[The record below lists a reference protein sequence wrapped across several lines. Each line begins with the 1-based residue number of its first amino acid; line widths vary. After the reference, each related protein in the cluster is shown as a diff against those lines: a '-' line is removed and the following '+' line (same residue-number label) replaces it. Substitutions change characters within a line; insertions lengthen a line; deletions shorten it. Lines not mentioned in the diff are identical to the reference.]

1 MSAIFARMPIHR
13 KLVAT
18 ALLVAT
24 TAVLLAVAG
33 LALVDL
39 WRFRQS
45 AQEEAQS
52 LAEILASNL
61 SAAVAFEEPDT
72 IARVLGTAR
81 VRPVVRYACAYLP
94 NGSLYG
100 AYQRQPGVPCPARR
114 SLVQSERVAVVAMAE
129 IPATAGLPAA
139 DARAAGTVVIVRD
152 LSDLR
157 ARALL
162 SGLTAA
168 TLLILTSVVA
178 FVLASRLQRAIS
190 RPIADLA
197 QAARRMG
204 RDEEPTLVSVVS
216 TEDEIGQLATAFNA
230 MVTRVQATNRT
241 LRQSNDA
248 LRDEIE
254 ARRLMHAER
263 EQLLGREQRA
273 SRLKD
278 EFLATVSHELRTP
291 LNAILGWA
299 QILTTATPSSTTL
312 GRGLDSIARNA
323 RAQARVVED
332 LIDISRIVT
341 GKLRLQLAA
350 VDMRTIVE
358 AAVDVVGP
366 AARNRGVTLVSD
378 VPRTSCDVDGDAAR
392 LQQVVWNLLSNAT
405 KFTPAGGTVTVSVRC
420 GDGVVVVA
428 VRDTGS
434 GISPEFLPFV
444 FERFRQ
450 ADGSMTR
457 EQGGLG
463 LGLAIVKDLVEL
475 HGGTVSASS
484 DGPSTGATFTV
495 TLPSRVASGVAPDVQ
510 TDIPPVPSLRGVRVL
525 AVDDNADARDLLF
538 AVLTEAGAEVVMAR
552 NGDDAVQQWASEPA
566 DILLC
571 DLAMPGVS
579 GFEVLERIQVL
590 DAESHRQTA
599 ALAISAHASDDQQA
613 RSLEAGFLH
622 HVTKPYR
629 PSDLVRLVA
638 GVVSRA

>member
-1 MSAIFARMPIHR
+1 MSRVFARMPIHR

-24 TAVLLAVAG
+24 TAVSMAVAG

-45 AQEEAQS
+45 AREEAQG
-52 LAEILASNL
+52 LADILANNL

-94 NGSLYG
+94 DGSLYG
-100 AYQRQPGVPCPARR
+100 DYHRVPGEPCPARR
-114 SLVQSERVAVVAMAE
+114 SLVSATRMAVVVTAD
-129 IPATAGLPAA
+129 IPTTADRLA
-139 DARAAGTVVIVRD
+139 DDVRAAGTVVIVRD

-157 ARALL
+157 TRALL
-162 SGLTAA
+162 SGLTATA
-168 TLLILTSVVA
+168 LLILTSVVA

-190 RPIADLA
+190 GPIADLA
-197 QAARRMG
+197 QAARRLG
-204 RDEEPTLVSVVS
+204 RDDEPELVSVVS
-216 TEDEIGQLATAFNA
+216 TEDEIGQLGTAFNS
-230 MVTRVQATNRT
+230 MVARVQATNRT

-254 ARRLMHAER
+254 ARRVMHTER
-263 EQLLGREQRA
+263 EQLLEREQRA

-299 QILTTATPSSTTL
+299 QILTTATPSPTTL

-341 GKLRLQLAA
+341 GKLRLQLAPL
-350 VDMRTIVE
+350 DMRTVVE
-358 AAVDVVGP
+358 AAVDVVRP

-405 KFTPAGGTVTVSVRC
+405 KFTPSGGTVTVTVRC
-420 GDGVVVVA
+420 GDGVVTVS

-463 LGLAIVKDLVEL
+463 LGLAIVKDLIEL
-475 HGGTVSASS
+475 HGGSVSAASA
-484 DGPSTGATFTV
+484 GASTGATFTV
-495 TLPSRVASGVAPDVQ
+495 TLPSRVMTAEAPDAPID
-510 TDIPPVPSLRGVRVL
+510 TLPEPSLHGVRVL
-525 AVDDNADARDLLF
+525 AVDDNADALDLLS
-538 AVLTEAGAEVVMAR
+538 AVLTAAGAEVTVAR
-552 NGDDAVQQWASEPA
+552 DGDDAVQRWSRDPA
-566 DILLC
+566 DVLLC

-579 GFEVLERIQVL
+579 GFDVLERIRAL
-590 DAESHRQTA
+590 DAARHRHTP
-599 ALAISAHASDDQQA
+599 ALAISAHASEDQQA

-638 GVVSRA
+638 GVVIRA